1 MRACSVCAAGKTW
14 PWRTLSLL
22 SLSHFRVLVWLWLSS
37 SFVTSPSLKTTSTL
51 PCCSCCCRNSACVRQ
66 FSRLSLVSEH
76 QQNSETGEIELAFP
90 EEVSISL
97 PLSRDYSDFG
107 FPTQE
112 AKLRIVSRGGAFV
125 VVVVFSWL
133 KKKSGDVS
141 TLSRNDSLLVSWMN
155 LIKCRAC
162 SSLKTMNSSCCLFV
176 CFLEAFSGA
185 GAIV

>member
-1 MRACSVCAAGKTW
+1 MESSCALAVCAQQERRGHGGCC
-14 PWRTLSLL
+14 LFF
-22 SLSHFRVLVWLWLSS
+22 LSHFRVLVWLWLSS
-37 SFVTSPSLKTTSTL
+37 SFVTSPSLKTASTL

-112 AKLRIVSRGGAFV
+112 AKLWIVSRGGAF
-125 VVVVFSWL
+125 VVVFSWL

-141 TLSRNDSLLVSWMN
+141 TLSRSDCFSVGLPDESDQVSG
-155 LIKCRAC
+155 L
-162 SSLKTMNSSCCLFV
+162 
-176 CFLEAFSGA
+176 
-185 GAIV
+185 

>member
-37 SFVTSPSLKTTSTL
+37 SFVTSPSLKPTSTL

-66 FSRLSLVSEH
+66 FSRLLLVSEH
-76 QQNSETGEIELAFP
+76 QQNSETGEIELSFP
-90 EEVSISL
+90 EEVSISF

-107 FPTQE
+107 FPTQQ

-125 VVVVFSWL
+125 VVVVFPWL
-133 KKKSGDVS
+133 KKKSGDVF
-141 TLSRNDSLLVSWMN
+141 TLSRNDSFSVGLLDESDQVSG
-155 LIKCRAC
+155 L
-162 SSLKTMNSSCCLFV
+162 
-176 CFLEAFSGA
+176 
-185 GAIV
+185 